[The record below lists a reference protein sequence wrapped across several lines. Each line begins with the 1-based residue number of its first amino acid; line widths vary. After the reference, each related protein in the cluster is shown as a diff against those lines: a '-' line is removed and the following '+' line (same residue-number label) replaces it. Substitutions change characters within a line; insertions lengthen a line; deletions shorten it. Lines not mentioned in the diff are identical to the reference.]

1 MATAEVIAI
10 KQLHATERQTEV
22 LAAIDGR
29 LAALDAGQATILE
42 RLEVPEPP
50 KAEKKAGSK

>member
-29 LAALDAGQATILE
+29 LAALDAGQAAILK
-42 RLEVPEPP
+42 RLDAAEQAR
-50 KAEKKAGSK
+50 AEKKASK